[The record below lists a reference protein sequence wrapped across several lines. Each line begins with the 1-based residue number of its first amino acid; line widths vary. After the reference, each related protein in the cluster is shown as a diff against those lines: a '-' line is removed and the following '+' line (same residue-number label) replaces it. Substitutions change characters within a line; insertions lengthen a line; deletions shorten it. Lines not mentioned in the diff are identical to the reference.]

1 MLALGGAMAHADYPL
16 DGLSLAEHL
25 RGGEEFARPLYF
37 RMNHRNQRA
46 HRLGDWKYLRVD
58 QHEYLFNILADER
71 ERANFAMREL
81 VCLDAMCV
89 VWEVWNASIPG
100 IPEDATVSLG
110 FGLKDMP
117 QR

>member
-1 MLALGGAMAHADYPL
+1 MLDVGGAKAQADHPL
-16 DGLSLAEHL
+16 DGVSLQSVL
-25 RGGEEFARPLYF
+25 RGGAAFDRPLYW
-37 RMNHRNQRA
+37 RMNHRQQRA

-58 QHEYLFNILADER
+58 QHEYLFNIPADER
-71 ERANFAMREL
+71 ERANLATREPAR
-81 VCLDAMCV
+81 LDAMRAA
-89 VWEVWNASIPG
+89 WEAWNASIPG